1 MLRIF
6 LLFFLIFQNSLLTNY
21 AQANIDL
28 ENPFYKLGWKNLQN
42 PQTSVVEIPGTNA
55 VVEILDSEIYL
66 NKKEDIKKYLEYQK
80 GIEINLDEIDKVFI
94 ISEREEFYTIE
105 IEYDDTGYVTSD
117 RFKNFTPDDIMK
129 TMIENNPEPVLDLK
143 WILKPTYS
151 ENNISTYGYRVDWK
165 DGDISYE
172 YEGLVFGREGYFK
185 VKYATFGD
193 GNETNEYFDYYESLV
208 NGVSESIIFNNGYT
222 YADFTDGDWKSIYT
236 VTNIIDGTYGT
247 GNATD
252 PTVQLVNC
260 LVTPQA
266 LKKGGITEDDYPRF
280 AGKVIVLLI
289 TDVRKEIADISQD
302 DEVSV
307 ITGAGERLKY
317 TVNGNNLSY
326 TNVVEL
332 KGDTENDIVKYEYK
346 NRVLFENKKPKLFYA
361 NIDQTGFSF
370 NEWKLVFGCRDYDYT
385 EDEIAKAGEISGKPE
400 LKDLIKKLEKR
411 KTNN

>member
-1 MLRIF
+1 
-6 LLFFLIFQNSLLTNY
+6 
-21 AQANIDL
+21 
-28 ENPFYKLGWKNLQN
+28 
-42 PQTSVVEIPGTNA
+42 
-55 VVEILDSEIYL
+55 
-66 NKKEDIKKYLEYQK
+66 
-80 GIEINLDEIDKVFI
+80 
-94 ISEREEFYTIE
+94 
-105 IEYDDTGYVTSD
+105 
-117 RFKNFTPDDIMK
+117 
-129 TMIENNPEPVLDLK
+129 
-143 WILKPTYS
+143 
-151 ENNISTYGYRVDWK
+151 
-165 DGDISYE
+165 
-172 YEGLVFGREGYFK
+172 

-236 VTNIIDGTYGT
+236 VTNIIDGTYGA

-252 PTVQLVNC
+252 PTVQVVNC

-307 ITGAGERLKY
+307 LTGAGERLKY

-346 NRVLFENKKPKLFYA
+346 NRVLFENKKPILFYA
-361 NIDQTGFSF
+361 NIDQTGFS
-370 NEWKLVFGCRDYDYT
+370 
-385 EDEIAKAGEISGKPE
+385 
-400 LKDLIKKLEKR
+400 
-411 KTNN
+411 